1 MAIGNINVSNAWGV
15 LFGIRL
21 VHGWSSKIE
30 GSGAASAA
38 IVDWRLTKA
47 RPGKLGEFSQPA
59 QRTEAERTGGMC
71 G

>member
-1 MAIGNINVSNAWGV
+1 MAIGNIDVSNAWCV
-15 LFGIRL
+15 LFGVRL

-30 GSGAASAA
+30 ENGAASAA

-47 RPGKLGEFSQPA
+47 RPESQRSLPDGQTPNGLA
-59 QRTEAERTGGMC
+59 GMC

>member
-1 MAIGNINVSNAWGV
+1 VSTAWYA

-30 GSGAASAA
+30 ENGAASAA
-38 IVDWRLTKA
+38 IVDWRLT
-47 RPGKLGEFSQPA
+47 RPGQGSQES
-59 QRTEAERTGGMC
+59 QRSLPDGQTPNGLAGMC